1 MTRGQ
6 PVIPQRGAALLLA
19 MVIVALVAAV
29 TAGMV
34 WQQTRA
40 VQVEAAERARAQA
53 GWILSGALDWA
64 RLILREDLRNN
75 RSNAQPHD
83 SLDEPWATPLAEAR
97 LSTFLAA
104 DKDNNVD
111 AGPEAFISGSISDAQ
126 ARFNLRG
133 LLADDGKVLPPQQAA
148 LDRLCGQAGV
158 PTDTAQRIVQGLQAS
173 MFPKAEATTDAAAG
187 PPLRPGRLADL
198 AWLGID
204 SATLAKLEPFVDLLP
219 VATPVNLNTAPRE
232 VIVAAIDGID
242 LGSAERL
249 VQARQRKPFR
259 ALDEA
264 RDQLPQGTVMEPNRV
279 SVVSSYFE
287 VAGRLRLEDR
297 VLEERSL
304 LVRRENQVD
313 VLRRERQSFTTA
325 GR

>member
-1 MTRGQ
+1 MSRYRRWSGQ
-6 PVIPQRGAALLLA
+6 QGAALLLA

-34 WQQTRA
+34 WQQTRV
-40 VQVEAAERARAQA
+40 VQVEAAERARVQA
-53 GWILSGALDWA
+53 AWVLSGALDWA

-75 RSNAQPHD
+75 RASAQPHD

-104 DKDNNVD
+104 DKDNNAD
-111 AGPEAFISGSISDAQ
+111 SGPEAFISGSISDAQ

-133 LLADDGKVLPPQQAA
+133 LLADDGKVQPLQQAA
-148 LDRLCGQAGV
+148 LERLCAQVGV
-158 PTDTAQRIVQGLQAS
+158 PTDTTQRIVQGLVAS
-173 MFPKAEATTDAAAG
+173 LTPAPEALGEAGG
-187 PPLRPGRLADL
+187 PPLRPVRLADL
-198 AWLGID
+198 AWLGIEP
-204 SATLAKLEPFVDLLP
+204 ATLARLEPFVDLLP
-219 VATPVNLNTAPRE
+219 AATPVNLNTAPRE
-232 VIVAAIDGID
+232 VMVAAIDGID

-249 VQARQRKPFR
+249 VQARQRKPLR
-259 ALDEA
+259 SLDEV
-264 RDQLPQGTVMEPNRV
+264 RSQLPPGTVLEPGRV
-279 SVVSSYFE
+279 SLISSYFE

-304 LVRRENQVD
+304 LVRRDNQVQI
-313 VLRRERQSFTTA
+313 LRRERQSFTTP